1 MINERQQQIL
11 KNIIEEYLHTANPI
25 SSNELLTKYELDCSS
40 ATIRND
46 MVMLE
51 EKGLIEKHHFAS
63 GRIPTTQGYR
73 YYFENLMENKEAS
86 EIQKKLEILF
96 EERVLSIDEV
106 IKESCKIISELTSVA
121 AIVSQKTNNHKL
133 KKIEIIP
140 LTSHTALALLIT
152 TNGSVQDKVFNIP
165 KKIDIDDL
173 KKCVDYLNERLNEI
187 NLEKLSINIDMIGK
201 IVSKN
206 VQDYERL
213 LQNIIKQLIIGDT
226 TSRSV
231 VGVNKFLSNPEFN
244 DPEKIKKI
252 LQLFEENSIWDHLD
266 HKTGKTNIINS
277 SQTHEPQVIFGEDVG
292 TNYRDLAIVSTSYDH
307 INASGSKQ
315 ISLVGPKR
323 MDYMKINSL
332 LKWLAIRLEEYNVDK
347 K

>member
-25 SSNELLTKYELDCSS
+25 SSNELLTKYDLDCSS

-46 MVMLE
+46 MVLLE

-140 LTSHTALALLIT
+140 LTTTSALALLIT
-152 TNGSVQDKVFNIP
+152 TNGSVQDKVFTIP
-165 KKIDIDDL
+165 KKINIDDL
-173 KKCVDYLNERLNEI
+173 KKCVDYLNDRLNEI

-213 LQNIIKQLIIGDT
+213 LQSIIKQLIIGDT

-266 HKTGKTNIINS
+266 HKLNQIGLTTN
-277 SQTHEPQVIFGEDVG
+277 QQQYDPQVIFGEDVG
-292 TNYRDLAIVSTSYDH
+292 SNYRDLAIVSTSYEAV
-307 INASGSKQ
+307 NSSGSKQ

-323 MDYMKINSL
+323 MDYTKINSL
-332 LKWLAIRLEEYNVDK
+332 LKWLAIRLEEYNTDK